1 MGKKADVFDND
12 SLKQKYKKIRDFV
25 NNMPLGD
32 DAIVPLTYLIQA
44 LYPDAYKHLQENFN
58 KQYTLGY
65 MQAKMEMQEKI
76 DADAKA

>member
-1 MGKKADVFDND
+1 MSKEVDVFDND
-12 SLKQKYKKIRDFV
+12 SLKQKYKKIKDFV

-65 MQAKMEMQEKI
+65 MQAKMEMQEKT
-76 DADAKA
+76 DAEA

>member
-1 MGKKADVFDND
+1 MSKEVDVFDND
-12 SLKQKYKKIRDFV
+12 SLKQKYKKIKDFV

-65 MQAKMEMQEKI
+65 IQAKMEMQEKT
-76 DADAKA
+76 DAEA